1 MRAHKASVTEIE
13 ELAPSVVQ
21 ITVAFDDE
29 SFSFLPG
36 QWVNFRFPDG
46 VSRAYTIASA
56 PQRPQ
61 AVQLCVRVGEG
72 RGGKALMKLD
82 AGAAVTID
90 GPYGDFVLPENDGR
104 PILFMAGDTG
114 IAPIR
119 SMVLSMLADR
129 DPRKIAVLY
138 EPDQR
143 NILYSADFDP
153 LARDETE
160 SHASRPYSG
169 FADDP
174 RPADILTSMRAHKAS
189 VTEIEELAPSV
200 VQITVAFDDES
211 FSFQAGQWVNFRFPD
226 GVSRAYTI
234 ASAAQRPQAVQLC
247 VRVGAGRG

>member
-29 SFSFLPG
+29 TFSFQPG

-56 PQRPQ
+56 AQRPT
-61 AVQLCVRVGEG
+61 AVQLCVRVGAG

-90 GPYGDFVLPENDGR
+90 GPYGDFLIPENDGR
-104 PILFMAGDTG
+104 PIMFLAGDTG
-114 IAPIR
+114 IAPVR
-119 SMVLSMLADR
+119 SMVLSMLADS

-153 LARDETE
+153 LARDGAIVHESGKIETLIARNRE
-160 SHASRPYSG
+160 RMTSATLMAAG
-169 FADDP
+169 FDP
-174 RPADILTSMRAHKAS
+174 FID
-189 VTEIEELAPSV
+189 
-200 VQITVAFDDES
+200 
-211 FSFQAGQWVNFRFPD
+211 
-226 GVSRAYTI
+226 
-234 ASAAQRPQAVQLC
+234 
-247 VRVGAGRG
+247 RVGDALREHGISAKNLISETFGPQP